1 MTEEARATG
10 GPILTFA
17 RSLGTPFCECQN
29 QRTTGEYYFLV
40 EFGFD
45 VRLTKAR
52 LDG

>member
-1 MTEEARATG
+1 MTDEAPAAG

-17 RSLGTPFCECQN
+17 P
-29 QRTTGEYYFLV
+29 GEYYFLV

-52 LDG
+52 LDD